1 MAFKQVCTS
10 LLVTVA
16 CCTVLSV
23 ATPLSY
29 LRDNDQN
36 GSPFQNQNQG
46 FVYLR
51 DNGVNQ
57 VQTVLPYQN
66 GQVNYVNNLI
76 GGSQIQTIA
85 TYPNAISNVGL
96 FGNNGFGSN
105 IINNVNGVNGL
116 SAIQY
121 PTFEQIL
128 PVYNQVVSYPSA
140 QQVLPVAQYAV
151 QQPAY
156 IGGPVGYPNNNNQI
170 TNNQVAPVEVNIG
183 GQQPCA
189 GYIGNGPVYF

>member
-16 CCTVLSV
+16 CCSVLSV

-36 GSPFQNQNQG
+36 VSPFQNQNQG

-57 VQTVLPYQN
+57 PAVYPVQSGP
-66 GQVNYVNNLI
+66 VNVVNNLGNSQI
-76 GGSQIQTIA
+76 LGSSQIQTISS
-85 TYPNAISNVGL
+85 YPGVIGNVGL
-96 FGNNGFGSN
+96 VGNNGFGSN
-105 IINNVNGVNGL
+105 IINNVNNVNGL
-116 SAIQY
+116 NGLSTIQY
-121 PTFEQIL
+121 PTFAQAPL
-128 PVYNQVVSYPSA
+128 VSYPSV

-156 IGGPVGYPNNNNQI
+156 IGGPVGYSNNNNQI
-170 TNNQVAPVEVNIG
+170 TNNQVAPVEVNFSG
-183 GQQPCA
+183 SQ
-189 GYIGNGPVYF
+189 GYLGSPIIF